1 MAATTP
7 PRRNLTRRRY
17 SLQPPSPQPHA
28 GCGLTWTWPL
38 FYDAFKPP
46 SKREVQ
52 KWLASSESTSI
63 LTLSPQTS
71 SKSPSILTLTPESS
85 PVVSGSA
92 APTSTDE
99 PEVCEYLKIQ
109 EKNILEKQQ
118 KLKDMGIPVPPKKKS
133 AAKRKRPT
141 VSNVVLRKSAR
152 LAQRGNQEAA
162 DSPAGGQDTAVSV
175 SCWGPQERHV
185 FSNDYQLAE

>member
-1 MAATTP
+1 M
-7 PRRNLTRRRY
+7 
-17 SLQPPSPQPHA
+17 
-28 GCGLTWTWPL
+28 
-38 FYDAFKPP
+38 
-46 SKREVQ
+46 Q

-63 LTLSPQTS
+63 LTLSPQTP

-85 PVVSGSA
+85 PLVSGSA
-92 APTSTDE
+92 APTSPSTDE
-99 PEVCEYLKIQ
+99 PEVSEYLKIQ

-162 DSPAGGQDTAVSV
+162 DSPAGGHCSV
-175 SCWGPQERHV
+175 SCLGPQL
-185 FSNDYQLAE
+185 N

>member
-1 MAATTP
+1 MARHGRSP
-7 PRRNLTRRRY
+7 SRRNLTRRRY

-38 FYDAFKPP
+38 YYDAFKPP
-46 SKREVQ
+46 SKKVVQ
-52 KWLASSESTSI
+52 RWLPSSESASI
-63 LTLSPQTS
+63 LTLSPQTP

-85 PVVSGSA
+85 PLVSGSA
-92 APTSTDE
+92 APTSPSTDE
-99 PEVCEYLKIQ
+99 PEVSEYLKIQ

-175 SCWGPQERHV
+175 SCWGPQL
-185 FSNDYQLAE
+185 N